1 MNIVMK
7 KLICKVCS
15 HEDGD
20 FDLER
25 SPQDEADFVD
35 VECRNVENNDEEIRR
50 ARVEGKCRFGKKGK
64 KVSILGFRKVKRS
77 VLRRK
82 QKGNS
87 NSVGPSRAA
96 YGQCFSCLK
105 PPRDMDSQTQSQA
118 SDPNSPDFGYDM
130 LRVLIEKN
138 DFYSKECNPHLDEQF
153 VPSCPHQ
160 TVVNTFWNS
169 FQRLFEKFK
178 QNFLL
183 QCLKCWFS
191 FERWEY
197 GTKPSAFERT
207 VVPVGKLTLG
217 GVSLPAKPE
226 RTKEP

>member
-1 MNIVMK
+1 MSVPNK
-7 KLICKVCS
+7 NRFGSGNCKEHRYRSGGGDVGPS
-15 HEDGD
+15 GDG
-20 FDLER
+20 
-25 SPQDEADFVD
+25 
-35 VECRNVENNDEEIRR
+35 NDEEGGGRK
-50 ARVEGKCRFGKKGK
+50 EGEGEGDDNRKKGK

-96 YGQCFSCLK
+96 YGQCFLCLK

-160 TVVNTFWNS
+160 TIVNSCENS
-169 FQRLFEKFK
+169 
-178 QNFLL
+178 
-183 QCLKCWFS
+183 
-191 FERWEY
+191 
-197 GTKPSAFERT
+197 
-207 VVPVGKLTLG
+207 
-217 GVSLPAKPE
+217 
-226 RTKEP
+226 